1 MGQGVRSR
9 GTSWRN
15 ATKSQFS
22 LRQRAMHPLSVC
34 LIHTH
39 TQSQI
44 SSPFFQTQPDPTEL
58 SLLLHSQKSI
68 RSPAESSSSSLS
80 LRRPHAETLT
90 DRRKKSLNHSAC
102 FSQPISRGSL
112 PQHLSTIITL
122 FTLQVII
129 KHFSPSPF
137 PTAFSLHL
145 PTQRQF
151 KYIL

>member
-1 MGQGVRSR
+1 
-9 GTSWRN
+9 
-15 ATKSQFS
+15 
-22 LRQRAMHPLSVC
+22 MHPFSVC
-34 LIHTH
+34 LTHTH
-39 TQSQI
+39 SLRF
-44 SSPFFQTQPDPTEL
+44 PFHFSRHSLIPLCPL

-80 LRRPHAETLT
+80 LRRPHAETMT

-129 KHFSPSPF
+129 NHFSPSPV
-137 PTAFSLHL
+137 PIAFSLHL
-145 PTQRQF
+145 PMLEAALSVPIQIKPITR
-151 KYIL
+151 LL